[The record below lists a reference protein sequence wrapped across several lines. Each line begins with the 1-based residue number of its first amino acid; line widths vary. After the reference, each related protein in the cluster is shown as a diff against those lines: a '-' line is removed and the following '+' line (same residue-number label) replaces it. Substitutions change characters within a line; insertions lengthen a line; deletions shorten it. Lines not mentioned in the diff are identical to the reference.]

1 MDYDKLNLL
10 KIKIEKM
17 DKFNQIK
24 ILSILKGSGIR
35 ITENR
40 NGIFINLTEL
50 STHIIEKLENYV
62 NYVNEQNNV
71 LEITEEIK
79 GTFKKKFFKEKKD
92 NKDNT
97 NTISST

>member
-24 ILSILKGSGIR
+24 ILSILKGSGII

-50 STHIIEKLENYV
+50 STYIIEKLENYV

-92 NKDNT
+92 NKDNIT
-97 NTISST
+97 TISST

>member
-24 ILSILKGSGIR
+24 ILSILKGSGII

-92 NKDNT
+92 NKDNIT
-97 NTISST
+97 TISST